1 MPPMIFGAAIESAK
15 IHLSDEIY
23 TMQDELKAKVAFFNA
38 TAKKL
43 ELPLVNE
50 TESPIA
56 FIGVG
61 KPDVGYNM
69 VRRMMNLGYFFNL
82 SVFPSVSY
90 NNTGLRI
97 PINRLMTYE
106 DIENL
111 LTEISI
117 QLPKALEDSNSSM
130 ADVIKHFKL
139 VA

>member
-1 MPPMIFGAAIESAK
+1 MILGAAIESAK

-61 KPDVGYNM
+61 KPDVGCNM

-111 LTEISI
+111 LTEISV